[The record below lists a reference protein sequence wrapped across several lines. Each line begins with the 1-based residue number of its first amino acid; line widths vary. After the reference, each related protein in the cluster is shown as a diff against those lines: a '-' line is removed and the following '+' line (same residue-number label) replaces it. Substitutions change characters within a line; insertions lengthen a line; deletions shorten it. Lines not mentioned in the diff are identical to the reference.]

1 MSQHRTGVGRWRTKR
16 QHVCLQQFNPDKQNK
31 QQWLKSTS
39 LIFQALLHYDPLRR
53 FAVNSGR
60 EMLTFQEDLIA
71 CIFSRVLWKD
81 YTHLPNYKASYFE
94 RSHTDYHFKILGIRD
109 YYKTHSETYVPK
121 FLISAKNDTE
131 KLKICC
137 RKRQT
142 RFTFVGPCIANV
154 FSSITNKMQRYTIY
168 LFLWNALYVSGGSS
182 AHHQEIK
189 TVYSASCILSNLYCY
204 LPLSWQAAVKVW
216 QNTRCWIYSFD
227 LLMMGGGTA
236 WNM

>member
-1 MSQHRTGVGRWRTKR
+1 M
-16 QHVCLQQFNPDKQNK
+16 
-31 QQWLKSTS
+31 
-39 LIFQALLHYDPLRR
+39 HYDPLRR

-182 AHHQEIK
+182 THQQEPKNCIYSIGYFVK
-189 TVYSASCILSNLYCY
+189 PLLLPATVVVPSI
-204 LPLSWQAAVKVW
+204 PRQWQVTEKFL
-216 QNTRCWIYSFD
+216 QSTRCCIYSFWAPVD
-227 LLMMGGGTA
+227 GRRNSLKHVERFTVINNLCNVASCWLYLKIEFSKSLLQL
-236 WNM
+236 